1 VLLKSVKKSYYFL
14 ILVLLL
20 IFLFP
25 IFSSAKKE
33 ERLNVL
39 LITIDTL
46 RADYLG
52 CYGNGGIETPFIDKL
67 AAEGILFKRAFAHN
81 VVTLPSHINIL
92 TGTYP
97 LYHGVRDNSGFRLD
111 EKVVVLSE
119 ILKGKNYRTAAFIGA
134 FPLDDRFGLNQG
146 FELYDDFYGDTSHVN
161 EFAEVERSAEKVI
174 SRAQDWI
181 DRNKEELWFCWIHL
195 YDPHYPYN
203 PPQRF
208 KDKYPQDY
216 YAGEVA
222 YTDSSVGQLFQFM
235 KSSNI
240 DKKTLV
246 ILTSDHGESLGAH
259 LEKTHGIFAYN
270 ETLYVPLIFYQ
281 KQLFSQPKIIHHLA
295 RHIDIVPTVLD
306 VLNINAPQQVQ
317 GVSLVPLIENP
328 KKWKEQDSYF
338 ESMTPTLTRNWAPLD
353 GIISENY
360 KYIDLP
366 LEELYSLELDF
377 QEEKNLAATERS
389 ILKKLSGKLERM
401 KKSSLNPEMEK
412 KKRVTEDPETMRKL
426 RSLGYL
432 SRSGSKSLKRTFT
445 EEDDPKR
452 LIGLDNLSDEATGDF
467 LKGYSQLA
475 VDKLKKVI
483 DIRPD
488 FTLAYSNLAFI
499 YHEKGELQRAIE
511 LLERAVGLGVANSSQ
526 MAMLGIYLQEA
537 GEFQKSLDILEPLV
551 EEYPYEADALN
562 NLAITYWRLGRYR
575 EAEQTFAK
583 LLSLDPGYASAYN
596 NLGSVY
602 LGKKEYDEAIKQFNK
617 AIEYDP
623 NLASPYNG
631 LGVAFSKKGE
641 VEKAIANWKKAV
653 ELSNTEYD
661 ALYNLG
667 TTLIKRKRLNEAIP
681 YLEKFIALAPRPKYA
696 DDVER
701 IKEILARLKNH

>member
-1 VLLKSVKKSYYFL
+1 VLLKSVRKSLYFP
-14 ILVLLL
+14 ILVLIL

-25 IFSSAKKE
+25 LFTSAK
-33 ERLNVL
+33 RDQLNVL

-52 CYGNGGIETPFIDKL
+52 CYGNRVIETPFIDKL
-67 AAEGILFKRAFAHN
+67 AREGVLFKRAFAHN

-174 SRAQDWI
+174 FRAQDWI
-181 DRNKEELWFCWIHL
+181 DKNKEELWFCWIHL

-222 YTDSSVGQLFQFM
+222 YTDSSVGHLIKFM
-235 KSSNI
+235 KKSDI
-240 DKKTLV
+240 DKKTLI

-270 ETLYVPLIFYQ
+270 ETLHIPLIFYQ
-281 KQLFSQPKIIHHLA
+281 EQLFSRPKIIHHLV

-306 VLNINAPQQVQ
+306 VLSINTPKHVQ
-317 GVSLVPLIENP
+317 GVSLVPLIKNP
-328 KKWKEQDSYF
+328 QKWKEQDSYF

-377 QEEKNLAATERS
+377 QEEKNLASTERL
-389 ILKKLSGKLERM
+389 IVKKLNDKLERV
-401 KKSSLNPEMEK
+401 KKSSSNPEMEK
-412 KKRVTEDPETMRKL
+412 KKRITEDPETMRKL
-426 RSLGYL
+426 RSLGYV
-432 SRSGSKSLKRTFT
+432 SGSAQKPLKKTFT

-467 LKGYSQLA
+467 LKGHSQLA
-475 VDKLKKVI
+475 VEKLKRVI
-483 DIRPD
+483 DFRPD

-499 YHEKGELQRAIE
+499 YHEKGELRKAIE
-511 LLERAVGLGVANSSQ
+511 LLERVAALDLANSSQ
-526 MAMLGIYLQEA
+526 MAMLGIYFQEA
-537 GEFQKSLDILEPLV
+537 GELQKSLNILEPLV

-562 NLAITYWRLGRYR
+562 NLAITYWRLGRYKK
-575 EAEQTFAK
+575 AEQTFAK

-602 LGKKEYDEAIKQFNK
+602 LGKKEYDEAIRQFNK

-641 VEKAIANWKKAV
+641 TEKAIANWKKAV
-653 ELSNTEYD
+653 ELSDKEYD
-661 ALYNLG
+661 TLYNLG
-667 TTLIKRKRLNEAIP
+667 ITLIKIKRLREAVP
-681 YLEKFIALAPRPKYA
+681 YLERFIAIAPSPKYA
-696 DDVER
+696 DDVEK
-701 IKEILARLKNH
+701 IKEILARLKNN

>member
-1 VLLKSVKKSYYFL
+1 MLLKSVRKSFYFL
-14 ILVLLL
+14 ILTL

-25 IFSSAKKE
+25 LFSSAK
-33 ERLNVL
+33 RDQLNVL

-52 CYGNGGIETPFIDKL
+52 CYGNREIETPFIDKL
-67 AAEGILFKRAFAHN
+67 AREGVLFKRAFAHN

-146 FELYDDFYGDTSHVN
+146 FDLYDDFYGDTSHVN

-181 DRNKEELWFCWIHL
+181 DKNKEELWFCWIHL

-222 YTDSSVGQLFQFM
+222 YTDSSVGHLIQFM
-235 KSSNI
+235 KKSDI
-240 DKKTLV
+240 DKKTLI

-270 ETLYVPLIFYQ
+270 ETLHIPLIFYQ
-281 KQLFSQPKIIHHLA
+281 KQLFSRPKIIHHLA

-306 VLNINAPQQVQ
+306 VLSINTPKHVQ
-317 GVSLVPLIENP
+317 GVSLVPLIKNP
-328 KKWKEQDSYF
+328 QKWKEQDSYF

-353 GIISENY
+353 GIISGNY

-366 LEELYSLELDF
+366 LEELYNLELDF
-377 QEEKNLAATERS
+377 KEEKNLASTERL
-389 ILKKLSGKLERM
+389 IVKELNDKLERV
-401 KKSSLNPEMEK
+401 KKSSSNPEMEK

-432 SRSGSKSLKRTFT
+432 SRSAPKPLKKTFT

-452 LIGLDNLSDEATGDF
+452 LIGLDNLSHEATGDF
-467 LKGYSQLA
+467 LEGHSQLA
-475 VDKLKKVI
+475 VEKLKRVI
-483 DIRPD
+483 DLRPD

-499 YHEKGELQRAIE
+499 YHEKGELRKAIE
-511 LLERAVGLGVANSSQ
+511 LLERAVALDLANSSQ
-526 MAMLGIYLQEA
+526 MAMLGIYFQEA
-537 GEFQKSLDILEPLV
+537 EELQKSLKILEPLV

-562 NLAITYWRLGRYR
+562 NLAITYWRLGRYKK
-575 EAEQTFAK
+575 AEQTFAK

-602 LGKKEYDEAIKQFNK
+602 LGKKEYDEAIRQFNK

-641 VEKAIANWKKAV
+641 TEKAIANWKKAV
-653 ELSNTEYD
+653 ELSDTEYN

-667 TTLIKRKRLNEAIP
+667 ITLIKIKRMREAVP
-681 YLEKFIALAPRPKYA
+681 YLEKFIAIAPSPKYA
-696 DDVER
+696 DDVEK
-701 IKEILARLKNH
+701 IKEILARLKNN

>member
-1 VLLKSVKKSYYFL
+1 MKKSFYFPTL
-14 ILVLLL
+14 ILTL

-25 IFSSAKKE
+25 LFSSAKKDQ
-33 ERLNVL
+33 LNVL

-52 CYGNGGIETPFIDKL
+52 CYGNRVIETPIIDKL
-67 AAEGILFKRAFAHN
+67 AREGILFKRAFAHN

-111 EKVVVLSE
+111 EKAVVLSE

-181 DRNKEELWFCWIHL
+181 DENKEELWFCWIHL

-208 KDKYPQDY
+208 KDRYPQDY

-222 YTDSSVGQLFQFM
+222 YTDSSVGHLIEFM
-235 KSSNI
+235 RKSDI
-240 DKKTLV
+240 DKKTLI

-270 ETLYVPLIFYQ
+270 ETLHIPLIFYQ

-295 RHIDIVPTVLD
+295 RHIDIVPTILD
-306 VLNINAPQQVQ
+306 ILSINTPKQVQ
-317 GVSLVPLIENP
+317 GVSLVPLIKNP
-328 KKWKEQDSYF
+328 QKWTEQDSYF
-338 ESMTPTLTRNWAPLD
+338 ESMTPTITRNWAPLD

-377 QEEKNLAATERS
+377 QEEKNLASTERL
-389 ILKKLSGKLERM
+389 IVKKLNDKLEIV
-401 KKSSLNPEMEK
+401 KKSSSNPEMEK

-426 RSLGYL
+426 RSLGYV
-432 SRSGSKSLKRTFT
+432 SGNVKKPLKKTFT

-467 LKGYSQLA
+467 LKGHSQLA
-475 VDKLKKVI
+475 VEKLKRVI
-483 DIRPD
+483 DLRPD
-488 FTLAYSNLAFI
+488 FTLVYSNLAFI
-499 YHEKGELQRAIE
+499 YHETGEHRKAIE
-511 LLERAVGLGVANSSQ
+511 LLERAVALDLANSSQ
-526 MAMLGIYLQEA
+526 MAMLGIYFQEA
-537 GEFQKSLDILEPLV
+537 GELQKSLKILEPLV
-551 EEYPYEADALN
+551 DEYPYEADALN
-562 NLAITYWRLGRYR
+562 NLAITYWRLGRYK

-602 LGKKEYDEAIKQFNK
+602 LGKKEYDEAIRQFNK

-623 NLASPYNG
+623 QLASPYNG

-641 VEKAIANWKKAV
+641 MEKAIANWKKAV
-653 ELSNTEYD
+653 ELSDTEYD

-667 TTLIKRKRLNEAIP
+667 ITLIKIKRLREAVP
-681 YLEKFIALAPRPKYA
+681 FLEKFIATAPSPKYA
-696 DDVER
+696 DDVEK
-701 IKEILARLKNH
+701 IKEILARLKNY

>member
-1 VLLKSVKKSYYFL
+1 VLLKSVRKSFY
-14 ILVLLL
+14 
-20 IFLFP
+20 FP
-25 IFSSAKKE
+25 IFILILIFFFPLFSFAK
-33 ERLNVL
+33 RDQLNVL

-52 CYGNGGIETPFIDKL
+52 CYGNREIETPFIDKL
-67 AAEGILFKRAFAHN
+67 AREGILFKRAFAHN

-111 EKVVVLSE
+111 EKAVVLSE

-161 EFAEVERSAEKVI
+161 DFAEVERSAEKVI

-181 DRNKEELWFCWIHL
+181 NKNKEELWFCWIHL
-195 YDPHYPYN
+195 YDPHYPYD

-222 YTDSSVGQLFQFM
+222 YTDSSVGHLIQFM
-235 KSSNI
+235 KKSDI
-240 DKKTLV
+240 DKKTLI

-270 ETLYVPLIFYQ
+270 ETLHIPLIFYQ

-306 VLNINAPQQVQ
+306 VLSINTPKHVQ
-317 GVSLVPLIENP
+317 GVSLVPLIKNP
-328 KKWKEQDSYF
+328 QKWKEQDSYF
-338 ESMTPTLTRNWAPLD
+338 ESMTPTITRNWAPLD

-360 KYIDLP
+360 KYINLP
-366 LEELYSLELDF
+366 LEELYNLELDF
-377 QEEKNLAATERS
+377 QEEKNLASRERL
-389 ILKKLSGKLERM
+389 IVKELNDKLERV
-401 KKSSLNPEMEK
+401 KKSSSNPEMEK

-432 SRSGSKSLKRTFT
+432 SRSAPKPLPKTFT

-452 LIGLDNLSDEATGDF
+452 LIGLDNLSHEATGDF
-467 LKGYSQLA
+467 LKGHSQLA
-475 VDKLKKVI
+475 VEKLKRVI
-483 DIRPD
+483 DLRPD
-488 FTLAYSNLAFI
+488 FTLAYTNLAFI
-499 YHEKGELQRAIE
+499 YHEKGELRKAIE
-511 LLERAVGLGVANSSQ
+511 LLERAVALDLANSSQ
-526 MAMLGIYLQEA
+526 MAMLGIYFQEA
-537 GEFQKSLDILEPLV
+537 GELQKSLKILEPLV

-562 NLAITYWRLGRYR
+562 NLAITYWRLGRY
-575 EAEQTFAK
+575 EKAEQTFAK

-602 LGKKEYDEAIKQFNK
+602 LSKKEYDEAIRQFNK

-623 NLASPYNG
+623 QLASPYNG

-641 VEKAIANWKKAV
+641 TEKAIANWRKAV
-653 ELSNTEYD
+653 ELSDTEYD

-667 TTLIKRKRLNEAIP
+667 ITLIKIKRLREAVP
-681 YLEKFIALAPRPKYA
+681 YLEKFIAIAPSPKYA
-696 DDVER
+696 DEVGK
-701 IKEILARLKNH
+701 IKEILARLKNY